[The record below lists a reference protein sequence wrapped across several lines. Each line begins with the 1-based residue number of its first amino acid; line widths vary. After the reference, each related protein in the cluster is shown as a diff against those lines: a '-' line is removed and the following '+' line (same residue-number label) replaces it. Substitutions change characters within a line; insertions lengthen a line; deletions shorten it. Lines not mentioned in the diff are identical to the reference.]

1 MKLRP
6 SLLMLTAVAAGAAV
20 LANGVSAANP
30 APAESET
37 RLGASIKQD
46 VARRDQEAARRARA
60 LELRE
65 QAARAAEQR
74 MQASNGAG
82 APGQPPAPKAL
93 EPRDANEERFTEL
106 ARIYQSMRPKPAAA
120 VFEQLEMDVQVEV
133 ARRMRERSTALILA
147 NMSAP
152 NAAALTMAMARLPQT
167 SAPRAANPAA
177 KGRQANGK

>member
-6 SLLMLTAVAAGAAV
+6 SLLMLTAAAAGASV

-30 APAESET
+30 APAVPET

-46 VARRDQEAARRARA
+46 VARRDQEAARRNRA

-74 MQASNGAG
+74 LHSNNAAQGS
-82 APGQPPAPKAL
+82 PAHA
-93 EPRDANEERFTEL
+93 EMRDPDEERFTEL
-106 ARIYQSMRPKPAAA
+106 ARIYQAMRPKRAAV

-133 ARRMRERSTALILA
+133 ARRMRDRSTALILA
-147 NMSAP
+147 SMSP
-152 NAAALTMAMARLPQT
+152 PKAAALTMAMARLPQGTKSPPT
-167 SAPRAANPAA
+167 SR
-177 KGRQANGK
+177 GRESESS